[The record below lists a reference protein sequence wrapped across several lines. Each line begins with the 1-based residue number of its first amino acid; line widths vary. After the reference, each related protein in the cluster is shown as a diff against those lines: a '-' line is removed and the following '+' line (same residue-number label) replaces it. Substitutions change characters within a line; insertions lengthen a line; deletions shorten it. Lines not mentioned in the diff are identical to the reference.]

1 MNRLGK
7 EASPYLLQHAD
18 NPVDWFPWGPEAL
31 EKARREDKPI
41 LLSIGYSACHWCH
54 VMEHESFEN
63 EATATKMNDLFVN
76 VKVDREE
83 RPDLDQVY
91 QMVIQIMGRS
101 GGWPLTVFLTPEQK
115 PFFAGTYFP
124 PEDRYGMPGFPKILD
139 AVAEAYRTRRSEL
152 AEQADEI
159 SKAIGEVTAS
169 AAKRDAGPISEGTL
183 ERAAKKL
190 ESGMDDANG
199 GFGAAPKFPNTMAL
213 EVVLRS
219 VTTDRPAPIVAVGKA
234 LRAMRAGGIYDQLG
248 GGFHRY
254 STDAHWLVPH
264 FEKMLYD
271 NALLLRL
278 YVDFWRATK
287 IDAFADTARDIAQW
301 LLREMQDERGG
312 FYATQDADSE
322 GHEGKFF
329 VWTKK
334 EIEAV
339 VGKTRD
345 AELACGHFGVD
356 ERGNFESSA
365 SSVLSIVKT
374 EEELAADFGMPVA
387 KVRTSLAASKKK
399 LFIAR
404 EKRVKPFRDEKVL
417 TSWNGL
423 MIASLAD
430 AGVALA
436 EPKLVLAAE
445 RAFAFVE
452 AKLVEK
458 DSDGHVRF
466 LRHALGDV
474 VKGSAFLDDFAFS
487 ANAALAL
494 YEATGKPRYAT
505 FARDVAESMLA
516 KFWEDESST
525 FYFSPNDGEPLIVR
539 PIDAFDHAVPSAT
552 SIACRVLLVLGTL
565 MDVKYTDIARRALE
579 RLAPSAIE
587 NPFGHAQSLCE
598 IDRLVKG
605 SVDVVIVGKPDDKRT
620 RALQRKAFQAD
631 LPRRTVVLVDP
642 TDAAS
647 FAVAKALAEGKPGGE
662 APVTYVCRGRTCS
675 LPITNA
681 DQLEE
686 HLVTV
691 WQA

>member
-7 EASPYLLQHAD
+7 EASPYLLQHAN

-31 EKARREDKPI
+31 EKAKREDKPI

-63 EATATKMNDLFVN
+63 AATAAKMNELFVN

-83 RPDLDQVY
+83 RPDLDQIY

-139 AVAEAYRTRRSEL
+139 AVADAYKTRRGEL
-152 AEQADEI
+152 AEQAEEI
-159 SKAIGEVTAS
+159 AKAIGEVTAS
-169 AAKRDAGPISEGTL
+169 AAKKDAGAISEGTL

-190 ESGMDDANG
+190 EARMDDANG
-199 GFGAAPKFPNTMAL
+199 GFGNAPKFPNTMAL

-271 NALLLRL
+271 NALLVRL

-287 IDAFADTARDIAQW
+287 MDAFADTARDVCAW

-329 VWTKK
+329 VWSKK
-334 EIEAV
+334 EIEEV
-339 VGKTRD
+339 LGSNRD
-345 AELACGHFGVD
+345 AEIFCDGFGVD
-356 ERGNFESSA
+356 EHGNFEKTT

-374 EEELAADFGMPVA
+374 DEELAADFEIPIA
-387 KVRTSLAASKKK
+387 DVRTSIAASKKK
-399 LFIAR
+399 LFEAR

-423 MIASLAD
+423 VIASLAD
-430 AGVALA
+430 AGVALGD
-436 EPKLVLAAE
+436 PKLVEAAE

-452 AKLVEK
+452 ERLLQKG
-458 DSDGHVRF
+458 DDGHVRF
-466 LRHALGDV
+466 FRHALGDV
-474 VKGSAFLDDFAFS
+474 VKGASFLDDFAFV

-494 YEATGKPRYAT
+494 HEATGKARYAT
-505 FARDVAESMLA
+505 FAKDVAESMLA
-516 KFWEDESST
+516 KFWDDASST
-525 FYFSPNDGEPLIVR
+525 FYFSPNDGEKLIIR

-552 SIACRVLLVLGTL
+552 SIACHVLLVLGTL
-565 MDVKYTDIARRALE
+565 MDAKYTEIARRALE

-605 SVDVVIVGKPDDKRT
+605 SVDVVIVGKSDDERT
-620 RALQRKAFQAD
+620 RALQKKAFQAD

-642 TDAAS
+642 GDPES
-647 FAVAKALAEGKPGGE
+647 LAVAKELAEGKPGGDV
-662 APVTYVCRGRTCS
+662 PVTYVCRGRTCS